1 MKKIYRHVK
10 FYIKTSFKSIRRHI
24 GMSISAS
31 MAVSITLILISMFML
46 IGDNLKTFTYHI
58 EKQLTIRVSI
68 DNVATQKDKEALMKA
83 VEKLTGVKKV
93 TFSSGKKEL
102 EEYKKEYQDENHLF
116 DMYDG
121 KSSPIRDALILDMQ
135 NADQIDATCKE
146 IMKMKNVIS
155 ADYGGDSTD
164 QMISVFASIRSG
176 SMIFIVF
183 LVLIAAL
190 LIGNKIKMSIYTRRE
205 EIAVMRNVGASNWF
219 IKAPMMLEGMLIGF
233 FGSILPIL
241 LTIFGYQ
248 YLYQFMHGVF
258 LSDMFQLQAVY
269 PMTIQI
275 SALLISTGMIV
286 GLVGSF
292 LSTTKYLR
300 WKR

>member
-68 DNVATQKDKEALMKA
+68 DNVATQNEKDALMKA

-121 KSSPIRDALILDMQ
+121 KSSPIRDALIVDMQ

-233 FGSILPIL
+233 FGSILPII

-275 SALLISTGMIV
+275 SALLIGTGMIV

>member
-68 DNVATQKDKEALMKA
+68 DNVATQKEKDALMKA
-83 VEKLTGVKKV
+83 VQNLDGVKKV
-93 TFSSGKKEL
+93 IFSSGKKEL

-121 KSSPIRDALILDMQ
+121 KSSPIRDALIVDMQ

-164 QMISVFASIRSG
+164 QMISIFASIRSG

-233 FGSILPIL
+233 FGSILPII
-241 LTIFGYQ
+241 LTVFGYQ

-275 SALLISTGMIV
+275 SALLIGTGMIV

>member
-121 KSSPIRDALILDMQ
+121 KSSPIRDALIVDMQ
-135 NADQIDATCKE
+135 NVDQIDATCKE

-275 SALLISTGMIV
+275 SALLIGTGMIV

>member
-58 EKQLTIRVSI
+58 EKQLTIRISI

-121 KSSPIRDALILDMQ
+121 KSSPIRDALIVDMQ

-176 SMIFIVF
+176 SMIFIIF

-275 SALLISTGMIV
+275 SALLIGTGMIV

>member
-102 EEYKKEYQDENHLF
+102 EEYKKEYQYENHLF

-121 KSSPIRDALILDMQ
+121 KSSPIRDALIVDMQ

-241 LTIFGYQ
+241 LTVFGYQ

-275 SALLISTGMIV
+275 SALLIGTGMIV

>member
-10 FYIKTSFKSIRRHI
+10 FYIKTSLKSIRRHI
-24 GMSISAS
+24 GMTLSAA

-68 DNVATQKDKEALMKA
+68 DNVATQKEKEALMADIK
-83 VEKLTGVKKV
+83 KMDGVKKV

-102 EEYKKEYQDENHLF
+102 EEYKKEYKESNHLI

-121 KSSPIRDALILDMQ
+121 KSSPIRDALIVDME
-135 NADQIDATCKE
+135 NANQIDAACKE
-146 IMKMKNVIS
+146 ISTKKNVIS
-155 ADYGGDSTD
+155 ADYGGDHTD
-164 QMISVFASIRSG
+164 EMISVFASIRSG

-233 FGSILPIL
+233 FGSIIPVV

-248 YLYQFMHGVF
+248 YLYQVFHGVF

-275 SALLISTGMIV
+275 SLILIGIGMVV

>member
-1 MKKIYRHVK
+1 
-10 FYIKTSFKSIRRHI
+10 
-24 GMSISAS
+24 
-31 MAVSITLILISMFML
+31 
-46 IGDNLKTFTYHI
+46 
-58 EKQLTIRVSI
+58 
-68 DNVATQKDKEALMKA
+68 
-83 VEKLTGVKKV
+83 
-93 TFSSGKKEL
+93 
-102 EEYKKEYQDENHLF
+102 
-116 DMYDG
+116 
-121 KSSPIRDALILDMQ
+121 
-135 NADQIDATCKE
+135 
-146 IMKMKNVIS
+146 
-155 ADYGGDSTD
+155 
-164 QMISVFASIRSG
+164 MISVFASIRSG

-233 FGSILPIL
+233 FGSIIPVV

-248 YLYQFMHGVF
+248 YLYQVFHGVF

-275 SALLISTGMIV
+275 SLILIGIGMVV

>member
-121 KSSPIRDALILDMQ
+121 KSSPIRDALIVDMQ

-275 SALLISTGMIV
+275 SALLIGTGMIV

>member
-68 DNVATQKDKEALMKA
+68 DNVATQKEKDALMKA
-83 VEKLTGVKKV
+83 VQNLDGVKKV

-121 KSSPIRDALILDMQ
+121 KSSPIRDALIVDMQ

-146 IMKMKNVIS
+146 IRKMKNVIS

-164 QMISVFASIRSG
+164 QMISIFASIRSG

-233 FGSILPIL
+233 FGSILPII

-275 SALLISTGMIV
+275 SALLIGTGMIV

>member
-68 DNVATQKDKEALMKA
+68 DNVATQKEKDALMKA
-83 VEKLTGVKKV
+83 VQNLDGVKKV

-121 KSSPIRDALILDMQ
+121 KSSPIRDALIVDMQ

-146 IMKMKNVIS
+146 IRKMKNVIS

-164 QMISVFASIRSG
+164 QMISIFASIRSG

-233 FGSILPIL
+233 FGSILPII
-241 LTIFGYQ
+241 LTVFGYQ

-275 SALLISTGMIV
+275 SALLIGTGMIV

>member
-68 DNVATQKDKEALMKA
+68 DNVATQKEKDALMKA
-83 VEKLTGVKKV
+83 VQNLDGVKKV

-121 KSSPIRDALILDMQ
+121 KSSPIRDALIVDMQ
-135 NADQIDATCKE
+135 NVDQIDGTCKE

-164 QMISVFASIRSG
+164 QMISIFASIRSG
-176 SMIFIVF
+176 SVVFIVF

-233 FGSILPIL
+233 FGSILPII
-241 LTIFGYQ
+241 LTVFGYQ
-248 YLYQFMHGVF
+248 YLYQFLHGVF

-275 SALLISTGMIV
+275 SALLIGTGMIV